1 MNRDA
6 LDTVIVTALVITR
19 RARPHVEQLRLLYA
33 VKRREKKKKEKK
45 KERYTQSRRV
55 HKSRSDT
62 NVLILPE
69 GALRRCYYPLFPDDS
84 TAAEM
89 LDLVTEKR
97 SIVLQRNL
105 GREATIL

>member
-33 VKRREKKKKEKK
+33 VKRREKKKKK

>member
-1 MNRDA
+1 MNRDT

-33 VKRREKKKKEKK
+33 VKRRERKKK
-45 KERYTQSRRV
+45 RYTQSRRV